1 MPPAARSSP
10 TRARPEILGIDASD
24 ARERLKRLRDERL
37 LEQRGQRGGASYR
50 LAGSLRPS
58 AGLRL
63 SAEEL
68 DDVVARLAA
77 DRPISNQDVRAAT
90 GLERADALA
99 ILDRLVREGRLR
111 RTGERR
117 GTKYHA
123 AKGRRL

>member
-1 MPPAARSSP
+1 MHAARGEIL
-10 TRARPEILGIDASD
+10 TNARVREILGVDASD
-24 ARERLKRLRDERL
+24 ARESLKRLRDEQL
-37 LEQRGQRGGASYR
+37 PEQRGQRGGAGCR
-50 LAGSLRPS
+50 LAGSLRPP

-77 DRPISNQDVRAAT
+77 DGPISNQDVRAAT

-99 ILDRLVREGRLR
+99 ILDRLVRGGRLR

-123 AKGRRL
+123 A